1 MNIHRGYFTSLLLL
15 GVVGCSS
22 LLGSKD
28 NSPVPVDVPVFKAVT
43 QLQVSSLLSVDKAE
57 GETFS
62 PVWFNSEV
70 FAVGKDGEV
79 SITRLEDKSKSKSL
93 VFDKELSAGLDAN
106 SEMVVAASRKGQV
119 IALGLDGKV
128 RWTQEV
134 RSEVITRP
142 RIVGGRVLVRAQDG
156 RLIALS
162 AINGEVQ
169 WQSEVRNP
177 SLSLHVPS
185 GLTPTETGVYAAFP
199 GGKLRF
205 YDLATGG
212 LLWESWVA
220 QPKGASE
227 LERVTDVVGDPWL
240 DTNQVC
246 AVSYQGKV
254 ACFERNKGEQ
264 LWAREFSSVTGLD
277 GDHRFVYATDA
288 SSVVYA
294 FDKLTGRQIWKQDKL
309 YARALTRP
317 TVFGKY
323 IAVADFEGKLFL
335 LDSETGE
342 FAAMADVG
350 HAVRAPLVLANE
362 RLLVQSTNGD
372 VSLVW
377 LQ

>member
-1 MNIHRGYFTSLLLL
+1 MNIRRGYFASLLLL
-15 GVVGCSS
+15 GLVGCSS
-22 LLGSKD
+22 LFGAKD
-28 NSPVPVDVPVFKAVT
+28 NSPVPVDVPVFKPTA
-43 QLQVSSLLSVDKAE
+43 QLQVRSLLSVDKA
-57 GETFS
+57 GGATFS
-62 PVWFNSEV
+62 PVWVNTEV
-70 FAVGKDGEV
+70 FATGKDGEV
-79 SITRLEDKSKSKSL
+79 SFTSLEDKSKSKSL
-93 VFDKELSAGLDAN
+93 VFGKELSAGLDAN
-106 SEMVVAASRKGQV
+106 AEMLVAASRKGQV

-128 RWTQEV
+128 RWIQEV

-142 RIVGGRVLVRAQDG
+142 RIVGNRVLVRAQDG
-156 RLIALS
+156 RLLALS
-162 AINGEVQ
+162 AANGELQ
-169 WQSEVRNP
+169 WQSEVKNP
-177 SLSLHVPS
+177 ALSLHVPS
-185 GLTPTETGVYAAFP
+185 GLTPADTGVYAAFP

-205 YDLATGG
+205 YDLATGN
-212 LLWESWVA
+212 LLWENWVA

-288 SSVVYA
+288 TSVVYA

-342 FAAMADVG
+342 LAAMGDVG

-362 RLLVQSTNGD
+362 SLLVQSTNGD
-372 VSLVW
+372 VSLVR